1 MSKRRKRLH
10 DLLLTL
16 INKDSE
22 FEFIEEDSS
31 DLTSS
36 YSEKDTLNL
45 SRVIEKNRKIIK
57 RYQAIV
63 RTAVTLDA
71 LMDSE
76 MKKITKSNKNIF
88 LKKIL
93 PLLLLLSFIFNPL
106 KVSAE
111 VAETEIN
118 GEFMNASSEFLR
130 DLDFETWQ
138 LVAYNQIFEDK
149 LILRVIGYPEILG
162 IDHPTDLRV
171 ESGRKQWLL
180 DDKTLLN
187 VELANDGRQA
197 AAEFDLDEL
206 IKNLDKNRPL
216 RLSLS
221 GVFSE
226 LPVPPFVVKEWRS
239 IN

>member
-1 MSKRRKRLH
+1 
-10 DLLLTL
+10 
-16 INKDSE
+16 
-22 FEFIEEDSS
+22 
-31 DLTSS
+31 
-36 YSEKDTLNL
+36 
-45 SRVIEKNRKIIK
+45 
-57 RYQAIV
+57 
-63 RTAVTLDA
+63 
-71 LMDSE
+71 
-76 MKKITKSNKNIF
+76 MKKITNSNKNTF
-88 LKKIL
+88 FRGIL
-93 PLLLLLSFIFNPL
+93 PLLLLLFFIFNPT
-106 KVSAE
+106 KVSAK

-118 GEFMNASSEFLR
+118 GELINASNEFLR

-138 LVAYNQIFEDK
+138 LVAYKSPLFSDK
-149 LILRVIGYPEILG
+149 LILRVIGYPGNLR

-171 ESGRKQWLL
+171 ESGRKKWFL
-180 DDKTLLN
+180 DDQTLLN

-206 IKNLDKNRPL
+206 IRNLDKNRPL

>member
-1 MSKRRKRLH
+1 
-10 DLLLTL
+10 
-16 INKDSE
+16 
-22 FEFIEEDSS
+22 
-31 DLTSS
+31 
-36 YSEKDTLNL
+36 
-45 SRVIEKNRKIIK
+45 
-57 RYQAIV
+57 
-63 RTAVTLDA
+63 
-71 LMDSE
+71 
-76 MKKITKSNKNIF
+76 
-88 LKKIL
+88 
-93 PLLLLLSFIFNPL
+93 
-106 KVSAE
+106 
-111 VAETEIN
+111 
-118 GEFMNASSEFLR
+118 
-130 DLDFETWQ
+130 LDFETWQ
-138 LVAYNQIFEDK
+138 LVAYKSHLFEDK
-149 LILRVIGYPEILG
+149 LILRVIGYPGNLR

-187 VELANDGRQA
+187 LELANDGRQA

>member
-1 MSKRRKRLH
+1 
-10 DLLLTL
+10 
-16 INKDSE
+16 
-22 FEFIEEDSS
+22 
-31 DLTSS
+31 
-36 YSEKDTLNL
+36 
-45 SRVIEKNRKIIK
+45 
-57 RYQAIV
+57 
-63 RTAVTLDA
+63 
-71 LMDSE
+71 
-76 MKKITKSNKNIF
+76 MKKITKSNNNAL
-88 LKKIL
+88 LKLIL
-93 PLLLLLSFIFNPL
+93 PLLLLLTFIYNPV

-118 GEFMNASSEFLR
+118 GKLINASSEFLR

-138 LVAYNQIFEDK
+138 LVAYKSSFFEDK
-149 LILRVIGYPEILG
+149 LILRVIGYPGNLR
-162 IDHPTDLRV
+162 IDHPTDLKV

-197 AAEFDLDEL
+197 AAEFDLYEL